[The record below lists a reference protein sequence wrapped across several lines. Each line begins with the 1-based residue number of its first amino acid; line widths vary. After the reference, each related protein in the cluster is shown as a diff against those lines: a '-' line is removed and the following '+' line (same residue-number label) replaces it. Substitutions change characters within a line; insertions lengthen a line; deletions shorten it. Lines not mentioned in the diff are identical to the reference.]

1 MPDDWN
7 NGLESEPVTTY
18 VDENTKEVWVAHA
31 DELGMSL
38 SEFVESM
45 VNAGRAEYSDTAPEG
60 HEDVDP
66 VSARRE
72 VEELRRRLEAAEED
86 DGPDPVEAY
95 AALDGGYLTVEE
107 VMDEMDTDADDGE
120 VYEALQRL
128 LDEGLVEY
136 DTMRNAYTRDIER
149 AKVGTGSAGE

>member
-18 VDENTKEVWVAHA
+18 VSPDTKEVWKKHA

-38 SEFVESM
+38 SRFIESM
-45 VNAGRAEYSDTAPEG
+45 VNAGRAEYAETAPEG
-60 HEDVDP
+60 YEDDP

-72 VEELRRRLEAAEED
+72 ADALRQKVKTLEGREEFETEAVE
-86 DGPDPVEAY
+86 VY
-95 AALDGGYLTVEE
+95 AALDGEYVTVTALAEKVEE
-107 VMDEMDTDADDGE
+107 DEPA

-128 LDEGLVEY
+128 LEEELVEY
-136 DTMRNAYTRDIER
+136 DTMRNAYRRTE
-149 AKVGTGSAGE
+149 